1 MTLALAPTPG
11 QRGRGE
17 GGNTLQI
24 YLTNTEKQPSPG
36 HLLKSVSHLFPRIL
50 SLAYT
55 EAS

>member
-17 GGNTLQI
+17 GRNTLQI